1 MLPMILTG
9 RSRTRSFLADA
20 RRRAQLRSV
29 WVVWIGLTAVLARLP
44 LCFVEAHV
52 TPGSDSAG
60 YLQLA
65 SDISSGRYAGMFR
78 TPGYPAFLWLVG
90 LAPGRVEDG
99 AIITQHLIGVGVAVS
114 IVLVGWRLFG
124 PVPAVIAG
132 TLAAVSPT
140 LLTLEDVILPD
151 FLFGAAA
158 FGGALALAVA
168 ATSDVKR
175 WRLFVLAGVLFAVA
189 AYIKPV
195 GQVLVLAAPITFFAS
210 TRDFRTSAKA
220 SGIVIA
226 SMLIALSPWLLRNAV
241 AYHEVG
247 MSNQGGLTLFNRAFE
262 VQRLPVPIDDPQG
275 PLVRKLTEIANANP
289 GLRPSSHV
297 LNELTRRGWS
307 LEDGLDIQQR
317 LALTAISREP
327 LSYAETSVTR
337 LRAAVDDLNVY
348 PEGPV
353 SARLADAPAGLSD
366 VGKAIIGAGKTLT
379 QAWFLLTAFTLLA
392 LVMLF
397 VDRPRGAAAASLVSV
412 ALLVLIATVLTH
424 GGQWRYSVQIAPEA
438 WLAASAGLVYVCSA
452 VTARTRR
459 LPRILITRSRTLA
472 NAAITRSAALAGAVI
487 TRSVALAG
495 AATTHGT
502 ALAGALTTQS
512 KQRFGISSFQATPV
526 LLAGALAL
534 TPFWPVEISGQN
546 SLTLGRGLLLVVAA
560 SMALDL
566 VKGRRS
572 VLPRAAIALF
582 AGLAGL
588 VAWTGASALSRGC
601 FCYGGFGGLA
611 EWSVW
616 TAVIALVAVGS
627 PDYRPLLL
635 GSAAAG
641 VTLGGALA
649 ALGVDDL
656 AASVADT
663 SVGERLGGIYGNPNM
678 LAFAVAF
685 AVPVLLVGTFRSGWR
700 LRIPLIVALLGVATV
715 IGLTFSRGGAL
726 AALLGGLA
734 VVVAVPRKWRTRVA
748 IAGGTVVVLGTVIA
762 LVYPYYADERLET
775 WPAYSD
781 ASGWDRS
788 AQGFVQEDGAELSNS
803 GPGDTLKVSIAEPG
817 QGVSIPLGRATPTR
831 AYTVAFDARTRG
843 PETRLLYGLEDNY
856 DGNGP
861 VIRSQRIRGDWE
873 RLRVHWIP
881 TADSPDAR
889 FYAWSLS
896 KSLDLFI
903 RDIALIT
910 GSGNHRIDRR
920 QISTRLLGLRS
931 EGGLASGEGQIIDT
945 RWTGVELGAQA
956 FRSNPLLG
964 IGWERFPAYAASRSD
979 FGAIPTHNEYVRF
992 AAELGAPGALLLL
1005 LIAVVAALA
1014 VGHLPHGPLRWGTL
1028 GVLVAGGVGLLF
1040 VNGLVFAA
1048 ASAPLAV
1055 GVGLACSEGSESTPR

>member
-1 MLPMILTG
+1 VDSPYALSLW
-9 RSRTRSFLADA
+9 
-20 RRRAQLRSV
+20 RRR
-29 WVVWIGLTAVLARLP
+29 
-44 LCFVEAHV
+44 
-52 TPGSDSAG
+52 
-60 YLQLA
+60 
-65 SDISSGRYAGMFR
+65 
-78 TPGYPAFLWLVG
+78 PAT
-90 LAPGRVEDG
+90 
-99 AIITQHLIGVGVAVS
+99 IIRQ
-114 IVLVGWRLFG
+114 
-124 PVPAVIAG
+124 
-132 TLAAVSPT
+132 
-140 LLTLEDVILPD
+140 
-151 FLFGAAA
+151 LFGA
-158 FGGALALAVA
+158 
-168 ATSDVKR
+168 
-175 WRLFVLAGVLFAVA
+175 
-189 AYIKPV
+189 P
-195 GQVLVLAAPITFFAS
+195 
-210 TRDFRTSAKA
+210 
-220 SGIVIA
+220 
-226 SMLIALSPWLLRNAV
+226 LRKV
-241 AYHEVG
+241 
-247 MSNQGGLTLFNRAFE
+247 
-262 VQRLPVPIDDPQG
+262 
-275 PLVRKLTEIANANP
+275 
-289 GLRPSSHV
+289 
-297 LNELTRRGWS
+297 
-307 LEDGLDIQQR
+307 
-317 LALTAISREP
+317 
-327 LSYAETSVTR
+327 
-337 LRAAVDDLNVY
+337 
-348 PEGPV
+348 
-353 SARLADAPAGLSD
+353 
-366 VGKAIIGAGKTLT
+366 
-379 QAWFLLTAFTLLA
+379 
-392 LVMLF
+392 
-397 VDRPRGAAAASLVSV
+397 
-412 ALLVLIATVLTH
+412 
-424 GGQWRYSVQIAPEA
+424 
-438 WLAASAGLVYVCSA
+438 
-452 VTARTRR
+452 
-459 LPRILITRSRTLA
+459 
-472 NAAITRSAALAGAVI
+472 
-487 TRSVALAG
+487 
-495 AATTHGT
+495 
-502 ALAGALTTQS
+502 
-512 KQRFGISSFQATPV
+512 SSFQATPV